1 VERQPN
7 LNWITTKETRKVKTV
22 NKEVEVVTAELVVP
36 ASAEVAIAPNY
47 NSGFNS
53 EDFHIPRLNCIQ
65 KMSEIEGNPG
75 DLVLDRRAVVLKPG
89 KKLPVTVVSI
99 RKSWTEKVPFEGE
112 YKPKYANTPEEAAD
126 LKLQS
131 NFPIIPVADIILLV
145 PYDSSISTIDEED
158 AAELFPFLVGDTA
171 YQLAKLTV
179 QSFAFDHTFKIVNS
193 FHAGNP
199 NLTLTGQSW
208 NLGSLLL
215 ERGRYSWYVPVLG
228 RSNRAQ
234 DPEVLAFL
242 NRLVNG
248 QSK

>member
-1 VERQPN
+1 MERQPKI
-7 LNWITTKETRKVKTV
+7 NWIATKKIDKMKTLNKET
-22 NKEVEVVTAELVVP
+22 EVVTAELVVP
-36 ASAEVAIAPNY
+36 ATAELATAPNY

-65 KMSEIEGNPG
+65 KMSEIEGHPG
-75 DLVLDRRAVVLKPG
+75 DIVLDRRAAILKPG
-89 KKLPVTVVSI
+89 NKLPVTVVSI
-99 RKSWTEKVPFEGE
+99 SKSWTEKVPFEGE
-112 YKPKYANTPEEAAD
+112 HKAKYANTPEQAAE
-126 LKLQS
+126 LKRES
-131 NFPIIPVADIILLV
+131 NFPIIPVADIVLLV
-145 PYDSSISTIDEED
+145 PYDPSVSSIDEEE

-179 QSFAFDHTFKIVNS
+179 QSFAYDHTFKIVNS
-193 FHAGNP
+193 FHTGNP

-234 DPEVLAFL
+234 DPAVLAFI
-242 NRLVNG
+242 NRLVIG
-248 QSK
+248 Q